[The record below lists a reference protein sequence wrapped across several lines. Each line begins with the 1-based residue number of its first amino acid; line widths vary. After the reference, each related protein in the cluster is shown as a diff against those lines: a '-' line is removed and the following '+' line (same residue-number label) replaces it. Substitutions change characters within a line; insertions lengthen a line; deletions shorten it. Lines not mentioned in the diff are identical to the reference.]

1 MQFEIDHSIAKKA
14 EAGHG
19 RPYPASSP
27 FGGSCVSPRPVQNA
41 AARFRQ
47 FPCASGV
54 SSSVSRRAVIVN
66 ELR

>member
-27 FGGSCVSPRPVQNA
+27 FGGSCVSPRTVKNA

-47 FPCASGV
+47 SPLRLRRVLVCQQK
-54 SSSVSRRAVIVN
+54 SRN
-66 ELR
+66 C